1 MEYVLAVAF
10 ALFTVSM
17 VFLGNLKWRYDK
29 LKETTENYASKL
41 ALLSL
46 KRERTEEH
54 IRSLNEKQKKST
66 ERINMLTEKLARL
79 EDYLED
85 RKAMDRRDEKLLSGI
100 NNIMNYDMGVARE
113 AVRNLDESED

>member
-1 MEYVLAVAF
+1 MEYCFAAAL
-10 ALFTVSM
+10 ALFCVSM

-29 LKETTENYASKL
+29 LREATENYASQL

-46 KRERTEEH
+46 KQERTEERV
-54 IRSLNEKQKKST
+54 RSLNEKQKKNA
-66 ERINMLTEKLARL
+66 ERINMLTEKLAKL
-79 EDYLED
+79 DDYLED
-85 RKAMDRRDEKLLSGI
+85 RKVMDRREERLLSGI